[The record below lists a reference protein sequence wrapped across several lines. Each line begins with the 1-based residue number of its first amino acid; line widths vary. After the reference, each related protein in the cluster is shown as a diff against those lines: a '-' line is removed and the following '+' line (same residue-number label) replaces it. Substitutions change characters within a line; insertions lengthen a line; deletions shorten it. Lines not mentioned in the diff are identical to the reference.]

1 MRVLALETATPIAS
15 CALVDGS
22 GVLAESTLDVPM
34 HHLEGLL
41 PAVDE
46 MLRTLQLRPDA
57 VQGIAVGR
65 GPGGFTGLRIGI
77 ATAAAWARSAG
88 TPLVGIDTL
97 QGLALASGG
106 RGWVLAVL
114 DAHRGEVAAGLYS
127 VGRVGPPWCAAGPI
141 VASPEAVAREAAA
154 VLDAA
159 PDAAGRAAPVL
170 VAGDGL
176 RRHREALLEGLGGR
190 GTPAGEEVRPR
201 AGAVGVLGR
210 ARLLA
215 GARDDPDALAPLYG
229 RRPAVRTWPLRDSET
244 RT

>member
-1 MRVLALETATPIAS
+1 
-15 CALVDGS
+15 
-22 GVLAESTLDVPM
+22 
-34 HHLEGLL
+34 
-41 PAVDE
+41 
-46 MLRTLQLRPDA
+46 
-57 VQGIAVGR
+57 
-65 GPGGFTGLRIGI
+65 
-77 ATAAAWARSAG
+77 
-88 TPLVGIDTL
+88 
-97 QGLALASGG
+97 
-106 RGWVLAVL
+106 
-114 DAHRGEVAAGLYS
+114 
-127 VGRVGPPWCAAGPI
+127 
-141 VASPEAVAREAAA
+141 
-154 VLDAA
+154 LDAA